1 MAFKVIV
8 SPLAQND
15 IENSLEYYLE
25 VSTDAP
31 VKFIE
36 ELENAYVT
44 LESSPYFK
52 IIYKN
57 YRAFPLKRFPFI
69 LVYQINNDEI
79 LIKACFHTS
88 KSTKKY
94 PK

>member
-1 MAFKVIV
+1 MGFKVIV
-8 SPLAQND
+8 SELAQKD

-31 VKFIE
+31 AKFIQ
-36 ELENAYVT
+36 ELEKAYST
-44 LESSPYFK
+44 LELSPYFRVL
-52 IIYKN
+52 YKN
-57 YRAFPLKRFPFI
+57 YRVLPLKRFPFI
-69 LVYQINNDEI
+69 LVYQIHNNEI